1 MTQTLE
7 QLVGQLIIAGFR
19 GTTVNSDS
27 DIAKFIRDYKLAGVI
42 LYDEDLEMG
51 ELGSRNIESPEQL
64 NELTNQLQSYSE
76 NGLLISIDQEGGN
89 VNRLKIEYGFPETP
103 SWNHIGMLNNELMT
117 QQFSESLSATLRDC
131 GINLNFAPVLDL
143 DFGNESVIG
152 QSGRAFSSNPKTVA
166 NHSRLLIQSMKENN
180 VISCGKHFPGQ
191 GSAQGD
197 THEGYTNISDSWTVK
212 DLLPFDEL
220 IQSKDLDMIMVSHT
234 FDSKLDPKYPASLS
248 KEIITETLRNHLGF
262 DGVVICDDP
271 SMKAISDHYDME
283 KTYELMLNAGVDLF
297 CLGNNLNY
305 DPNYI
310 PNSVSS
316 LSHLVKSGKITE
328 DRIHESIHRINTLK
342 NKYNIHG

>member
-1 MTQTLE
+1 MNQTLE
-7 QLVGQLIIAGFR
+7 RLIGQLIIAGFR
-19 GTTVNSDS
+19 GSIAPPDS
-27 DIAKFIRDYKLAGVI
+27 PIANLIKDYNLAGVI
-42 LYDEDLEMG
+42 LYDEDVKIG
-51 ELGSRNIESPEQL
+51 GIGTRNIQSPDQL
-64 NELTNQLQSYSE
+64 KDLSDQLQSFSTD
-76 NGLLISIDQEGGN
+76 GLLISIDQEGGL
-89 VNRLKIEYGFPETP
+89 VNRLKKDYGFPETP
-103 SWNHIGMLNNELMT
+103 SWQHIGMLEDELMT
-117 QQFSESLSATLRDC
+117 KQYSQTVASTLSKC
-131 GINLNFAPVLDL
+131 GVNVNFAPVLDL
-143 DFGNESVIG
+143 DYGHNSVIG
-152 QSGRAFSSNPKTVA
+152 KSERAFSTNPKTVA
-166 NHSRLLIQSMKENN
+166 NHSRLLIQSMRENN

-197 THEGYTNISDSWTVK
+197 THEEYTDISDSWSVK

-234 FDSKLDPKYPASLS
+234 FDDKLDPKYPASLS
-248 KEIITETLRNHLGF
+248 NEIITKTLRNDLGF

-283 KTYELMLNAGVDLF
+283 QTYELMLNAGVDLF